1 MVLISKIYVSLLIV
15 LLTNYANGLKCHFCT
30 SSNSIYNEDC
40 QYGKNTLPSGDCPP
54 QFTSCVTRYAEDA
67 AGKAHILRD
76 CSRKNDLAPWN
87 YPIELTTYCDF
98 NSCNV
103 GYVGESG
110 STTKQPTTKQPT
122 TSKPSNSAPC
132 GQNSI
137 SIWILVIAT
146 ALRYI

>member
-76 CSRKNDLAPWN
+76 CSRKNYLAPWN

-110 STTKQPTTKQPT
+110 STY
-122 TSKPSNSAPC
+122 KPSNSAPC
-132 GQNSI
+132 GQNTI